1 VDFEAGE
8 GEASL
13 LKRREYHMK
22 LASFDQKV
30 ILELLEE
37 GTKSICCFQNQG
49 LYFDY
54 YE

>member
-1 VDFEAGE
+1 
-8 GEASL
+8 
-13 LKRREYHMK
+13 MK